1 MTAHPTRVLTIGCSC
16 INRFQF
22 DHFQARN
29 PGTEHHFVRT
39 LFDWNIVSLAG
50 TEAILR
56 HAVNGT
62 LLSALQDV
70 SGFRVEWDVLL
81 FHNQLPGVCF
91 YHEQDIARSFDDPA
105 QKTALISKLTH
116 QAAPFLAPDYP
127 GRTHLVWSNIQPNL
141 PDTVHNVTPW
151 ASFQLTLDRHET
163 ITALG
168 RDLFGNDTGFSFLTM
183 AADVSP
189 ELIGAADVHV
199 IDLPRGPD
207 YEGPP
212 SLYDSLLAC
221 IVTRTHP

>member
-1 MTAHPTRVLTIGCSC
+1 MDTHPIRVLTIGSSC

-22 DHFQARN
+22 DDFQSRN

-39 LFDWNIVSLAG
+39 LFDWNIVSLVG

-81 FHNQLPGVCF
+81 FHEHLPGVCF
-91 YHEQDIARSFDDPA
+91 FREQDIAKTFDDPA
-105 QKTALISKLTH
+105 QKTAMISKLTH

-127 GRTHLVWSNIQPNL
+127 GRTRLVWSNIQPNL
-141 PDTVHNVTPW
+141 RNTVDNVTPW
-151 ASFQLTLDRHET
+151 ESFQLTVDRHAT
-163 ITALG
+163 VTALG
-168 RDLFGNDTGFSFLTM
+168 RRLFGADTGFSFLTV
-183 AADVSP
+183 AGDVSA
-189 ELIGAADVHV
+189 ELIGAADVQV

-212 SLYDSLLAC
+212 SFYDSLLAC

>member
-1 MTAHPTRVLTIGCSC
+1 MDTHPTRVLTIGSSC

-22 DHFQARN
+22 DHFQSRN

-39 LFDWNIVSLAG
+39 LFDWNIVSLVG

-56 HAVNGT
+56 HAVHGT
-62 LLSALQDV
+62 LLSMLQNV

-81 FHNQLPGVCF
+81 FHDQLPGVCF
-91 YHEQDIARSFDDPA
+91 FHEQDIARTFDDPT
-105 QKTALISKLTH
+105 QKSALISKLTH
-116 QAAPFLAPDYP
+116 QAAPFLAPAYP
-127 GRTHLVWSNIQPNL
+127 GQTHLIWSNVQPNL

-151 ASFQLTLDRHET
+151 ESFQLTVDRHAV
-163 ITALG
+163 ITVLG
-168 RDLFGNDTGFSFLTM
+168 RKLFGTDTRFSFFTV
-183 AADVSP
+183 AEDVSP

-212 SLYDSLLAC
+212 TLYDSLLAC
-221 IVTRTHP
+221 IVTGTHP